1 MSGALKESN
10 PWAPDLDVTVPLED
24 GTIIDVKP
32 QAFVDSN
39 EPTITVTQQPA
50 NGTVSP
56 GGDAPG
62 LLVANLSQEGP
73 DEARYTLGPDTRGFV
88 SAPAILRL
96 TGVSQEPAPDP
107 AESDL
112 FLNPFRAHSAHH
124 IPIGTGMRYLAK
136 SHPTYATSLSKGS
149 RLFLN
154 AGNPFGHSIWAS
166 SGSDPLVTVHW
177 NGSHTGLN
185 LNAQV
190 RIPTNVKPERVPK
203 PGGGWRDSA
212 ATIYR
217 TDTDQA
223 YQFYNFAWVPENNRY
238 EAAILRPIYSYASYG
253 HGTVDGQRIGTS
265 ATGVAGAFGIL
276 RGWETN
282 TPGQAIEHCLQCA
295 LPADPGTSN
304 MLAKNSIIPRILPAT
319 SEDAAATNNAGTAT
333 GDIPYGAL
341 LAIPPQSKGGPNL
354 DNLGLSEAGQRL
366 AEAMVRYG
374 IRVVDKGGD
383 VNGALRL
390 DQAFNNNLRD
400 ALNADMITLYP
411 HIQCCNFDDSRWAI
425 GGMTAFGGGEPLGPN
440 TAFDADGGS

>member
-24 GTIIDVKP
+24 GTIIDVRP
-32 QAFVDSN
+32 QSFVDSN
-39 EPTITVTQQPA
+39 EPTITVTQQPGA
-50 NGTVSP
+50 GSVTS

-62 LLVANLSQEGP
+62 LLVATLSQEGP
-73 DEARYTLGPDTRGFV
+73 DEAQYTLTDTQGFV

-96 TGVSQEPAPDP
+96 TGVSQEPDPDP

-124 IPIGTGMRYLAK
+124 IPIGTGMQYLAK
-136 SHPTYATSLSKGS
+136 SHPTYANSLSKGT

-154 AGNPFGHSIWAS
+154 SGIPFGHPIWAS
-166 SGSDPLVTVHW
+166 SPSDPLVTVHW
-177 NGSHTGLN
+177 NGQHTGLN
-185 LNAQV
+185 LPAQV
-190 RIPTNVKPERVPK
+190 RIPTNVRPERIPK
-203 PGGGWRDSA
+203 PPPSSQYRDSA
-212 ATIYR
+212 ATMYR

-238 EAAILRPIYSYASYG
+238 EAAILRPLYSYASYG
-253 HGTVDGQRIGTS
+253 HGIVDGQRIGTS
-265 ATGVAGAFGIL
+265 ASGVAGAFGIL

-295 LPADPGTSN
+295 LPADPGTTN

-319 SEDAAATNNAGTAT
+319 SQDNAAAGNPGMAI

-341 LAIPPQSKGGPNL
+341 LAIPPQNKGGPNL
-354 DNLGLSEAGQRL
+354 NNLGLSEAGQRI

-374 IRVVDKGGD
+374 IRVVDKGGE

-390 DQAFNNNLRD
+390 DQEFNNNLRT

-411 HIQCCNFDDSRWAI
+411 HLQCCNFDDSRWVI
-425 GGMTAFGGGEPLGPN
+425 GGMTAFGGGTPLAPN
-440 TAFDADGGS
+440 TAFDA